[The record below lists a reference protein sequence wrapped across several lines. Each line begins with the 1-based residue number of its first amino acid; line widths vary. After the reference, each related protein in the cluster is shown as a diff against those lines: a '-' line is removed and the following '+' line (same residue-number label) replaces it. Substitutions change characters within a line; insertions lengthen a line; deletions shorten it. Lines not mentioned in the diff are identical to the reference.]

1 MNQHMWMACLGLA
14 LLSGCARDETDRYLR
29 GLQSANPVFQK
40 QSVTYLAQ
48 HGCSRAVPEL
58 LAMLERGPAA
68 DLKLAVVEA
77 LGHLG
82 DRRAAPHLLRLLQ
95 DPALEVRTAAIVA
108 MTKIKAP
115 EFVAP
120 LSAAART
127 GDARL
132 PAIWALGALG
142 DPAAVP
148 VLAELLRDP
157 DKYVRYNAQQ
167 ALKRLTN

>member
-1 MNQHMWMACLGLA
+1 MKYMRIACLGLA
-14 LLSGCARDETDRYLR
+14 LLGGCARDETDRYLR
-29 GLQSANPVFQK
+29 GLQSTNPVFQK
-40 QSVTYLAQ
+40 QSVAYLAR
-48 HGCSRAVPEL
+48 HGCTRAVPEL
-58 LAMLERGPAA
+58 LALLERGPAA
-68 DLKLAVVEA
+68 DVKWSVVEA
-77 LGHLG
+77 LGDLR
-82 DRRAAPHLLRLLQ
+82 DRRAAPHLLKLLPDG
-95 DPALEVRTAAIVA
+95 DPAVRAAAIVA